1 LTIWD
6 AEHLVE
12 KFFAFENGLVLLG
25 THTIELRIALLCVL
39 VLIAVFFDVRSH
51 RIPNWLVLAGLVI
64 GIAYHSFLAT
74 GWGLAYSLK
83 GVAVGFG
90 VFFPI
95 YLLRGMGAGDVKLM
109 AMVGAFLGAAST
121 LGAIL
126 MTLMAGGVLA
136 ITVAL
141 SHGML
146 PTMIANLRL
155 MVTSLAVKAAAG
167 RSSGPEMLSNSA
179 GKLPYAVAIAAGT
192 LIQVALAAHGN
203 ALIG

>member
-1 LTIWD
+1 V
-6 AEHLVE
+6 EHLVE

-25 THTIELRIALLCVL
+25 THTIEVRIALLCML

-51 RIPNWLVLAGLVI
+51 RIPNWLVLSGLVI
-64 GIAYHSFLAT
+64 GIVYHSFMAS
-74 GWGLAYSLK
+74 GWGVAYSLK
-83 GVAVGFG
+83 GIAVGFG
-90 VFFPI
+90 VFLPI

-109 AMVGAFLGAAST
+109 AMVGAFLGPAST
-121 LGAIL
+121 LGAIF

-136 ITVAL
+136 VAVAL
-141 SHGML
+141 SRGML
-146 PTMIANLRL
+146 SAMITNVRL

-167 RSSGPEMLSNSA
+167 RSSGPEVLSNSA

-192 LIQVALAAHGN
+192 FIQIALAANGN

>member
-1 LTIWD
+1 LD

-25 THTIELRIALLCVL
+25 TYTIELRVALLCML

-51 RIPNWLVLAGLVI
+51 RIPNWLVLSGLVI
-64 GIAYHSFLAT
+64 GIAYHSFMAP
-74 GWGLAYSLK
+74 GWGVGYSLK
-83 GVAVGFG
+83 GIAVGFG
-90 VFFPI
+90 VFLPF

-109 AMVGAFLGAAST
+109 ATVGAFLGPAST
-121 LGAIL
+121 LGAIF

-136 ITVAL
+136 VAVAL
-141 SHGML
+141 SRGML
-146 PTMIANLRL
+146 PAMIANVRL

-167 RSSGPEMLSNSA
+167 RSSGPGVLSNSA

-192 LIQVALAAHGN
+192 FIQIALAANGN